1 MREHLHRCV
10 HRHAARTAAAHAQ
23 RSAAQR
29 SAVKVVQSVLCPLRA
44 SAEAYDEMAEPADAD
59 GAETETD
66 TETEMRQR
74 PVDRSCAAADVPPHS
89 PTVVDVADK
98 TDAAVTAECAAT
110 ADDGGAGTSGV
121 VAVADECESS
131 ELAVPRA
138 AAQAEPRGV
147 HWQALEMAMRRQPH
161 CRPWECS
168 GFQWY

>member
-23 RSAAQR
+23 RSAAE
-29 SAVKVVQSVLCPLRA
+29 VVQSVLCPLRA

-59 GAETETD
+59 GAETD
-66 TETEMRQR
+66 TEMRQR
-74 PVDRSCAAADVPPHS
+74 PVDRSGGAADVPPHS

-98 TDAAVTAECAAT
+98 TDAAMTAECAAT

-131 ELAVPRA
+131 ELSVPRA
-138 AAQAEPRGV
+138 AAPAEPRGV

-161 CRPWECS
+161 
-168 GFQWY
+168 